1 MDGMGSRITH
11 VPTCGGRTTTR
22 TWRSSSMLEHLVATA
37 LNEKWDS
44 LILGKPDVR
53 EVSAEVLFQHK
64 V

>member
-1 MDGMGSRITH
+1 
-11 VPTCGGRTTTR
+11 
-22 TWRSSSMLEHLVATA
+22 MLEHLVATA